1 MLLKYHDLVV
11 PNIFGNRD
19 QFCGRQFFHEPGWG
33 CGEDGLG
40 TIQVHY
46 IYCVLYYYY
55 ISSTSDHQVSDFG
68 GRGPVL

>member
-1 MLLKYHDLVV
+1 MIWWCPTFLATGIGFVEV
-11 PNIFGNRD
+11 SFSTD
-19 QFCGRQFFHEPGWG
+19 QAGVG
-33 CGEDGLG
+33 GEDGLG

-55 ISSTSDHQVSDFG
+55 ISSTSDHQVSDSG